1 MDAMATAVGFVE
13 CRIRRRQK
21 PLGEPMFDA
30 RLSGSV
36 RYSERAVCMTLTVSP
51 LHSCQQL
58 NMEETL
64 RKWGTHHAGDVH
76 GKGAHLAQHAIAQLA
91 RDPNRIDV
99 F

>member
-51 LHSCQQL
+51 LHS
-58 NMEETL
+58 
-64 RKWGTHHAGDVH
+64 
-76 GKGAHLAQHAIAQLA
+76 
-91 RDPNRIDV
+91 
-99 F
+99 